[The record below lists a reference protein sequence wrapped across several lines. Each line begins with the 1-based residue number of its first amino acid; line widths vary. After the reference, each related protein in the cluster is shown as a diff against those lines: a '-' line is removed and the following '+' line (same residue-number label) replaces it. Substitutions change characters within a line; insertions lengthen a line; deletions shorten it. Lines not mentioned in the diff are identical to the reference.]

1 MKSHQVRFALIA
13 ALASLTA
20 TMAFAQAAGHDSAP
34 AAQAPAVPPAIPA
47 EKLPATAAE
56 TLAAIKRQHSL
67 LKAAFKE
74 GKLSEV
80 QAQALTLNELVQHIV
95 NQVPAD
101 HQASV
106 KEIADRHSKLTEALT
121 KASAAGA
128 QKEVEANIFK
138 LTGNLRALQLQA
150 H

>member
-1 MKSHQVRFALIA
+1 
-13 ALASLTA
+13 
-20 TMAFAQAAGHDSAP
+20 MA
-34 AAQAPAVPPAIPA
+34 I
-47 EKLPATAAE
+47 
-56 TLAAIKRQHSL
+56 
-67 LKAAFKE
+67 
-74 GKLSEV
+74 LSKV
-80 QAQALTLNELVQHIV
+80 QTQALTVNELVQHIV

-106 KEIADRHSKLTEALT
+106 KKIADRHAELTEALT

-128 QKEVEANIFK
+128 QKEAEANLVK